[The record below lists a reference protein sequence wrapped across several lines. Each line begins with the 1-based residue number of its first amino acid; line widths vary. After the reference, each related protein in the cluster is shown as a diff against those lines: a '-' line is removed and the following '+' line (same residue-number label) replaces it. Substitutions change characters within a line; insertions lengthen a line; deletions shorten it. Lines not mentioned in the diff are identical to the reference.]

1 MLELLQ
7 HYKQARTIAGVSFD
21 GSANISLNTSN
32 VTEDSG
38 YLYYTDARGNSAI
51 DTRVN
56 KAFVDA
62 LNVVAASTTGNAGS
76 ATVLANGQDNSRGEL
91 LMDPQILH

>member
-1 MLELLQ
+1 MAASATGNAATATTLQ
-7 HYKQARTIAGVSFD
+7 TARTIAGVSFD

-38 YLYYTDARGNSAI
+38 YLYYTDARANSAI
-51 DTRVN
+51 DARVN
-56 KAFVDA
+56 KAFVDS

-76 ATVLANGQDNSRGEL
+76 ATVLATARTIAGVSFD
-91 LMDPQILH
+91 